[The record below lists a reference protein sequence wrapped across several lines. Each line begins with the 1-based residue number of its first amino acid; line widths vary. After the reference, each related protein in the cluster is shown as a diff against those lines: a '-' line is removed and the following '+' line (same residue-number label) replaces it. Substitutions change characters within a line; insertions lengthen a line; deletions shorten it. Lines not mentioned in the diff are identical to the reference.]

1 VQDIT
6 TQPDAMSIINLVIG
20 VAKGLGMAITAEG
33 IETEEQFDCLKRL
46 GCEQIQGYL
55 IGRPMPASQLFAAQP
70 KKAGDR
76 YAS

>member
-33 IETEEQFDCLKRL
+33 IETEDQFDCLKRL

-55 IGRPMPASQLFAAQP
+55 IGRPMPASQIFAGQP
-70 KKAGDR
+70 KKAVDR